1 VLLLLAL
8 ILGLAACGGDDG
20 GTTIQLAAEAAAL
33 EYDKTSLEAP
43 AGSVTIEFEN
53 PSGLPHNVKLE
64 GPGVDGEGTET
75 INTGSTSATLELEAG
90 EYTFYCSVDGHRD
103 AGMEGALVVN

>member
-1 VLLLLAL
+1 MPRYAGVTTLLLLAL
-8 ILGLAACGGDDG
+8 TLGVAACGGDDVAATGTQATTGGGATTGAGAGG

-64 GPGVDGEGTET
+64 GPGVDGEGT
-75 INTGSTSATLELEAG
+75 
-90 EYTFYCSVDGHRD
+90 
-103 AGMEGALVVN
+103 